1 MHYTSTSF
9 AASRSL
15 SLYSGRNMPRSLV
28 LRCLRLGLAAACLF
42 AAVPARAAAPTPT
55 APARA
60 AAPEPLKFAAEDFGP
75 RREQWYGIFDSKETQ
90 IGWIRTRLKPAD
102 NESSEFEISSE
113 ARMRLLANGV
123 SSDFHL
129 KERRRFSGRA
139 PYSLESC
146 ESSESQG
153 GFDRRVKLKVE
164 GGRGEA
170 EVKEGG
176 QTRKMDFPRI
186 EMTLADAL
194 GLETWLRRA
203 RRAAGEMVALRA
215 FSTTSM
221 AERTHTYRVRS
232 FKPAANGGGRY
243 EIERHDGETGEVELM
258 IFQADGALV
267 SHRLQGGWTL
277 RLLEKDDARRLG
289 EGEDVFLSGLIPID
303 RALGDPT
310 SVAELVLVLEGEGAK
325 ALPGGPRQDIA
336 KEGDRYVL
344 SVGDAHGKPLAATPA
359 ETAEALKES
368 SEYPVGNPTVA
379 ALAKTA
385 VGNAATPV
393 AKAER
398 LIKFVHDYIGPAEGP
413 DPISVLDVIKKRQG
427 DCTEHAMLFVTL
439 ARAAGLPAREVS
451 GVIYMGD
458 DHKAFGGH
466 AWVEVALDGRW
477 VSMDPTWNQTKIDAT
492 HIRYG
497 SESAARA
504 IRAALEG
511 GIRFTLRRLEIV
523 RTPPVPTKPAPHP
536 PVTP

>member
-1 MHYTSTSF
+1 M
-9 AASRSL
+9 SR
-15 SLYSGRNMPRSLV
+15 PLV
-28 LRCLRLGLAAACLF
+28 LRCLCLGLAAVCLCTA
-42 AAVPARAAAPTPT
+42 AAVRAAAPAPPTP
-55 APARA
+55 PAHA
-60 AAPEPLKFAAEDFGP
+60 AAPSPLKFTAEDFGP
-75 RREQWYGIFDSKETQ
+75 RREQWYGIFDAKETQ

-102 NESSEFEISSE
+102 NETSEYEISSE

-129 KERRRFSGRA
+129 KERRRFTGQA
-139 PYSLESC
+139 PYGLESC

-153 GFDRRVKLKVE
+153 GFDRKVKLKVE

-176 QTRKMDFPRI
+176 QTRKLDFPRI

-194 GLETWLRRA
+194 GLEAWLHRA

-215 FSTTSM
+215 FSTTSLS
-221 AERTHTYRVRS
+221 ERTHTYRVRS
-232 FKPAANGGGRY
+232 FKPGAQGAAGRY

-258 IFQADGALV
+258 QCEADGTLV

-277 RLLEKDDARRLG
+277 RLLDKDDAKRLG
-289 EGEDVFLSGLIPID
+289 DGEDVFLSGLIPID

-310 SVAELVLVLEGEGAK
+310 SVAELILVLEGDGAK
-325 ALPGGPRQDIA
+325 ALPSGPRQDVV
-336 KEGDRYVL
+336 KEGDCYVL

-359 ETAEALKES
+359 EMAEALKETA
-368 SEYPVGNPTVA
+368 EYPVRDATVA
-379 ALAKTA
+379 ALAKVA
-385 VGNAATPV
+385 AGNVATPV

-398 LIKFVHDYIGPAEGP
+398 LNKFVHDYIGPAQGP

-427 DCTEHAMLFVTL
+427 DCTEHAALFVTL
-439 ARAAGLPAREVS
+439 ARALGLPAREVS

-504 IRAALEG
+504 VRTALEG

-523 RTPPVPTKPAPHP
+523 RTPPAPPAPPAAPAP
-536 PVTP
+536 PRSAPHLPPTP

>member
-1 MHYTSTSF
+1 M
-9 AASRSL
+9 SR
-15 SLYSGRNMPRSLV
+15 PPV
-28 LRCLRLGLAAACLF
+28 LRCLRLGLAAACLL
-42 AAVPARAAAPTPT
+42 AAVSVRAAAP
-55 APARA
+55 APPPKPPAA

-113 ARMRLLANGV
+113 ARMKLLANGV

-129 KERRRFSGRA
+129 KERRRFSARA
-139 PYSLESC
+139 PFSLESC

-153 GFDRRVKLKVE
+153 GFDRKVKLKVE
-164 GGRGEA
+164 DGRGEA

-194 GLETWLRRA
+194 GLETWLHRG

-215 FSTTSM
+215 FSTTSLS
-221 AERTHTYRVRS
+221 ERTNTYRVRS
-232 FKPAANGGGRY
+232 FKPAAQGANGRY

-258 IFQADGALV
+258 IFEADGTLV

-277 RLLEKDDARRLG
+277 RLLEKDDAKRLG
-289 EGEDVFLSGLIPID
+289 DGEDVFLSGLVPID

-310 SVAELVLVLEGEGAK
+310 SVAELIIVLEGDGAK
-325 ALPGGPRQDIA
+325 ALPSGPRQDVV

-344 SVGDAHGKPLAATPA
+344 SVGDAHGKPLAATAA
-359 ETAEALKES
+359 ETAAALKETA
-368 SEYPVGNPTVA
+368 EYPVHDATVA
-379 ALAKTA
+379 ALAKVA
-385 VGNAATPV
+385 AGNAATPL

-398 LIKFVHDYIGPAEGP
+398 LVKFVHGYIGPAQGP

-427 DCTEHAMLFVTL
+427 DCTEHAALFVTL
-439 ARAAGLPAREVS
+439 ARAVGLPAREVS

-477 VSMDPTWNQTKIDAT
+477 ISMDPTWNQTKIDAT

-504 IRAALEG
+504 VRAALEG
-511 GIRFTLRRLEIV
+511 GIRFTLRRLEVV
-523 RTPPVPTKPAPHP
+523 RTPPVPAVPPKPVPHLP
-536 PVTP
+536 PTP

>member
-1 MHYTSTSF
+1 MGYTSTSF
-9 AASRSL
+9 AASRSP
-15 SLYSGRNMPRSLV
+15 SLYSGRIMLPPSV
-28 LRCLRLGLAAACLF
+28 LRCLRMGLAVACLL
-42 AAVPARAAAPTPT
+42 AAVGVRAAAPKPPTP
-55 APARA
+55 PPVA
-60 AAPEPLKFAAEDFGP
+60 AAREPLKFAAEDFGP

-102 NESSEFEISSE
+102 NESSEFEIASE

-123 SSDFHL
+123 FSDFHL
-129 KERRRFSGRA
+129 KERRRFNGRA
-139 PYSLESC
+139 PFGLESC

-153 GFDRRVKLKVE
+153 GFDRKVKLKVE

-194 GLETWLRRA
+194 GLETWLHRG
-203 RRAAGEMVALRA
+203 RRAAGEMIALRA
-215 FSTTSM
+215 FSTTSLS
-221 AERTHTYRVRS
+221 ERTHTYRVRS
-232 FKPAANGGGRY
+232 FKPGVQGVSGRY
-243 EIERHDGETGEVELM
+243 EIERHDGETGEIELM
-258 IFQADGALV
+258 NFEADGTLV

-277 RLLEKDDARRLG
+277 RLLEKDDAKRLG
-289 EGEDVFLSGLIPID
+289 DGEDVFLSGLIPID

-310 SVAELVLVLEGEGAK
+310 SVAELVIVLEGDGAK
-325 ALPGGPRQDIA
+325 ALPGGPHQDVV

-344 SVGDAHGKPLAATPA
+344 SVGDTHGKPLAATPA

-368 SEYPVGNPTVA
+368 AEYPVHDATVV
-379 ALAKTA
+379 ALAKVA

-427 DCTEHAMLFVTL
+427 DCTEHAMLYVTL
-439 ARAAGLPAREVS
+439 ARAAGVPAREVS

-466 AWVEVALDGRW
+466 AWVEVVLDGQW
-477 VSMDPTWNQTKIDAT
+477 ISMDPTWNQTKIDAT

-497 SESAARA
+497 SEFAARA
-504 IRAALEG
+504 VRAALEG

-523 RTPPVPTKPAPHP
+523 RTPPATPAPHL
-536 PVTP
+536 TPAP